1 MKIIIVGC
9 GKVGTTLAEHLYEE
23 GHDITI
29 IDKHH
34 EKLSRLADRIDVLGM
49 EGNGASIITQ
59 REAGVGGSDL
69 LIATTSSDELNLL
82 CCLIAKK
89 AGASHTIARIRD
101 PEYFSEMRY
110 IREELNLSMVINPE
124 QAAASEIARLIKFPS
139 AIKID
144 TFARGRVELIKL
156 VIPDESKLN
165 GMKLTE
171 IEPQLHC
178 KVLICLVERNDEVFI
193 PHGDFKLC
201 AGDKVSFIASHTVA
215 LDFFKSAGTKVS
227 GNIKSLMLIGGGKV
241 SYYVAKKLEDTN
253 ISVKIIERDF
263 DRCNVLSEA
272 LPKAV
277 IINGDGTDQSLLEEE
292 GIGEVDCVATFTGI
306 DEENILLSL
315 YAGSK
320 TNAKLIT
327 KINRITFEDVIF
339 NMNLGSVI
347 NPTGI
352 TADNIVRYVR
362 AMNNSMG
369 SNVETLYKI
378 AGGRAEALEFR
389 VNKDS
394 SAIVGKPL
402 SALDLKPDVIIA
414 AINRMGKAM
423 TPNGQSTIEIGDT
436 VIVVSTEMGLNDL
449 EDILA

>member
-9 GKVGTTLAEHLYEE
+9 GKVGTTLAEHLYAE
-23 GHDITI
+23 GHDVTI
-29 IDKHH
+29 IDKHN
-34 EKLSRLADRIDVLGM
+34 EKLSRIADRIDVMGM

-59 REAGVGGSDL
+59 REAGVDGSDL

-89 AGASHTIARIRD
+89 AGAHHTIARIRD

-139 AIKID
+139 AVKID
-144 TFARGRVELIKL
+144 TFARGRLELIKL
-156 VIPDESKLN
+156 AIPEGSSLDGLE
-165 GMKLTE
+165 LTQ

-178 KVLICLVERNDEVFI
+178 KVLVCLVERDEEVLI
-193 PHGDFKLC
+193 PHGDFKLR
-201 AGDKVSFIASHTVA
+201 AGDKISFIASHAVA
-215 LDFFKSAGTKVS
+215 LSVMKAAGTKVT

-263 DRCNVLSEA
+263 DRCNELSEV

-277 IINGDGTDQSLLEEE
+277 IINGDGTDKSLLEEE

-320 TNAKLIT
+320 TKAKLIT
-327 KINRITFEDVIF
+327 KINRITFEDVIH
-339 NMNLGSVI
+339 NMNLGSII

-352 TADNIVRYVR
+352 TSDNIVAYVR
-362 AMNNSMG
+362 AMNNSKG

-394 SAIVGKPL
+394 ASIVGKPL
-402 SALDLKPDVIIA
+402 MELKLKPNLIIA
-414 AINRMGKAM
+414 AINRMGRAI
-423 TPNGQSTIEIGDT
+423 TPNGQSTIEMGDT

>member
-9 GKVGTTLAEHLYEE
+9 GKVGTTLAEHLYRE

-29 IDKHH
+29 IDKHN
-34 EKLSRLADRIDVLGM
+34 EKLTRISERIDVMGM

-59 REAGVGGSDL
+59 REAGVEGSDL

-101 PEYFSEMRY
+101 PEYYSEMRY
-110 IREELNLSMVINPE
+110 IRDELNLSMVINPE
-124 QAAASEIARLIKFPS
+124 QAAAAEIARIIKFPS

-144 TFARGRVELIKL
+144 SFARGRLELIKL
-156 VIPDESKLN
+156 EIPKESKLD
-165 GMKLTE
+165 GMLLTE

-178 KVLICLVERNDEVFI
+178 KVLICLVERGEEVMI
-193 PHGDFKLC
+193 PHGDFKLS
-201 AGDKVSFIASHTVA
+201 AGDKISFIASHKVA
-215 LDFFKSAGTKVS
+215 ITFFKSAGAKIS
-227 GNIKSLMLIGGGKV
+227 GNIHSLMLIGGGKV
-241 SYYVAKKLEDTN
+241 SYYVAKRLEDTN
-253 ISVKIIERDF
+253 ISVKIIERDASK
-263 DRCNVLSEA
+263 CVMLSEM

-315 YAGSK
+315 YAAGK
-320 TNAKLIT
+320 TEAKVIT
-327 KINRITFEDVIF
+327 KINRITFEDVISD
-339 NMNLGSVI
+339 MNLGSII

-352 TADNIVRYVR
+352 TSDNIVRYVR

-378 AGGRAEALEFR
+378 ASGRAEALEFR
-389 VNKDS
+389 VSNDS
-394 SAIVGKPL
+394 ADIVGKPL
-402 SALDLKPDVIIA
+402 MQLKLNPYVIIA
-414 AINRMGKAM
+414 AINRMGKAI

-436 VIVVSTEMGLNDL
+436 VIVVSTKTGLNNL
-449 EDILA
+449 GDILE